1 MTWAVYGDK
10 AEMLIEIEGGSPHI
24 GNKTKI
30 SICDGA
36 TGKVEEVSVDQGFEG
51 LGMPAAN
58 TGRLF
63 EAYASEPGSKGYGD
77 WEVALKRHEWIDGA
91 YERNGM

>member
-36 TGKVEEVSVDQGFEG
+36 TGEVEEVSVDQGFEG

-58 TGRLF
+58 IGRLF
-63 EAYASEPGSKGYGD
+63 EAYAAGGNYGD
-77 WEVALKRHEWIDGA
+77 WEIALKRHEWIDGA
-91 YERNGM
+91 YEGNRM